1 MQISPVKTKI
11 EFSVTMKKLVKQFIA
26 EIIGTFIFVTVAL
39 GGVAQ
44 MVLGGGNHYELFLW
58 VISFFILCHKMDF
71 FLKLI

>member
-1 MQISPVKTKI
+1 MQISPVKTKM

-44 MVLGGGNHYELFLW
+44 MVLGGGNH
-58 VISFFILCHKMDF
+58 
-71 FLKLI
+71 